1 MEMII
6 VIIIIGAVMGL
17 VLPRLLDK
25 KSQTRKVMREFV
37 IAGKDLR
44 NRAKLNNIT
53 YRLAFRLD
61 ENKQAWWVE
70 KSNKVVFIDKKKLD
84 AERDAA
90 KSTFRK
96 DDEEGKAVPE
106 FQPDTTIFKKEQTLP
121 KGFSF
126 KHIESGPQDLVATDG
141 TAYIHFF
148 PQGLIEASTIQ
159 IEDDKKNIWTLVF
172 NPITGHSDIIP
183 EAKTLKDLTR

>member
-1 MEMII
+1 
-6 VIIIIGAVMGL
+6 MGL

-25 KSQTRKVMREFV
+25 KSQHQKVFREFV

-44 NRAKLNNIT
+44 NRAKLGGVT
-53 YRLAFRLD
+53 YRLAFRLT
-61 ENKQAWWVE
+61 ENQQAWWVE
-70 KSNKVVFIDKKKLD
+70 KSNKLVLIDKKKMEEARLAD
-84 AERDAA
+84 
-90 KSTFRK
+90 KSRFRS
-96 DDEEGKAVPE
+96 DDEGKPPPE
-106 FQPDTTIFKKEQTLP
+106 FQPDTSIFKKEQTLP

-126 KHIESGPQDLVATDG
+126 KQVESGPQDLISTDG

-148 PQGLIEASTIQ
+148 PQGLIEPSTLQ
-159 IEDDKKNIWTLVF
+159 ILDDKKNVWTLVF